1 MTFFNFNIKIT
12 VVIFLKNKTFFKF
25 KPARDTARAIVG
37 YVGDGQQ
44 YFGQIRKWYTN
55 IQVLRLY

>member
-1 MTFFNFNIKIT
+1 MWIKRTSI
-12 VVIFLKNKTFFKF
+12 LKNKTFFKF